1 MKEVHR
7 ELDVTG
13 LSCPMPLLKAK
24 LALNELAPLQ
34 ILKVW
39 QLDPASEKDFS
50 LFVERS
56 DHQILSFRMLKV
68 FTLSG
73 FNGADLAGQSSVA
86 YEETS

>member
-1 MKEVHR
+1 MLGMRESHR

-34 ILKVW
+34 ILKVVAT
-39 QLDPASEKDFS
+39 DPASEKDFY

-56 DHQILSFRMLKV
+56 DHQILEF
-68 FTLSG
+68 
-73 FNGADLAGQSSVA
+73 QSHEGV
-86 YEETS
+86 YTFWIQRG

>member
-1 MKEVHR
+1 MKEVHQ

-34 ILKVW
+34 ILKVVAT
-39 QLDPASEKDFS
+39 DPASEKDFS

-56 DHQILSFRMLKV
+56 DHQILEFRNDKGV
-68 FTLSG
+68 YTFWIQRG
-73 FNGADLAGQSSVA
+73 
-86 YEETS
+86 

>member
-34 ILKVW
+34 ILKVVAT
-39 QLDPASEKDFS
+39 DPASEKDFS

-56 DHQILSFRMLKV
+56 DHQILEFQNVKV

>member
-1 MKEVHR
+1 MFGMRESHR

-34 ILKVW
+34 ILKVVAT
-39 QLDPASEKDFS
+39 DPASEKDFY

-56 DHQILSFRMLKV
+56 EHQILEFS
-68 FTLSG
+68 
-73 FNGADLAGQSSVA
+73 A
-86 YEETS
+86 

>member
-1 MKEVHR
+1 
-7 ELDVTG
+7 
-13 LSCPMPLLKAK
+13 MPLLKAK

-34 ILKVW
+34 ILKVVAT
-39 QLDPASEKDFS
+39 DPASEKDFS
-50 LFVERS
+50 LLLSAAIIKF
-56 DHQILSFRMLKV
+56 LSFRMLKV

>member
-1 MKEVHR
+1 MSGMRESHR

-34 ILKVW
+34 ILKVVAT
-39 QLDPASEKDFS
+39 DPASEKDFS

-56 DHQILSFRMLKV
+56 DHQILEFQNDEGVYTFWIQR
-68 FTLSG
+68 G
-73 FNGADLAGQSSVA
+73 
-86 YEETS
+86 